1 MVKKER
7 ENSGKME
14 MTAAGSFWDIPKYPC
29 KNRVTRLQNQN
40 PQTTFTTKLGDRCLY
55 DPLNTSGWDKPSRG
69 KTCISPASVQEKNSR
84 MYRMDLRAEA
94 S

>member
-40 PQTTFTTKLGDRCLY
+40 P
-55 DPLNTSGWDKPSRG
+55 
-69 KTCISPASVQEKNSR
+69 
-84 MYRMDLRAEA
+84 
-94 S
+94 